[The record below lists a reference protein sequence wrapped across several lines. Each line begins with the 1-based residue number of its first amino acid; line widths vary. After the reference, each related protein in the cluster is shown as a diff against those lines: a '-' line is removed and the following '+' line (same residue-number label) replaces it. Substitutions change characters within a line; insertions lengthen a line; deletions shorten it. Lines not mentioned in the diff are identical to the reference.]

1 MKKIILYSFLS
12 LSFLACK
19 KKDEKVAENQAK
31 EDSIKIE
38 PSKSEA
44 DVAELVEFSP
54 EKMSAYIQN
63 KNPDTLYVT
72 NFFATWCGPCKVQS
86 SVLTTVKENVGELA
100 RIVKID
106 VDQFPAIAAEYGVRG
121 VPTLAVFKNGD
132 LLWKESG
139 VHDVNT
145 LTKLLTDFSNS

>member
-1 MKKIILYSFLS
+1 MSQKF
-12 LSFLACK
+12 
-19 KKDEKVAENQAK
+19 K
-31 EDSIKIE
+31 ELIN
-38 PSKSEA
+38 SERPVLI
-44 DVAELVEFSP
+44 D
-54 EKMSAYIQN
+54 
-63 KNPDTLYVT
+63 
-72 NFFATWCGPCKVQS
+72 FFATWCGPCKVQS

-145 LTKLLTDFSNS
+145 LTNLLKSFAN